1 MGRLEDAKTIQ
12 KTDLAKAE
20 TQYKAILSVR
30 PETSDAALKEY
41 EQALMALGELY
52 RDGGCV
58 LPPDEGW
65 QSSWCDG
72 RDGNS

>member
-1 MGRLEDAKTIQ
+1 MGRLEDAMTVQ
-12 KTDLAKAE
+12 KTNPVEAE

-30 PETSDAALKEY
+30 PETNDAALKEY

-58 LPPDEGW
+58 LLPGGGW
-65 QSSWCDG
+65 QRSCCDRWDGSS
-72 RDGNS
+72 